1 MKDKKIIIDNVY
13 IVIICLC
20 IIFSSLFIGSPIN
33 RNSGILLAIINTSA
47 VIYIILNM
55 FFNKDNKIKFNIL
68 LIITFIMLIS
78 SALPLIFNTYVSLS
92 GTIYNILD
100 VFGIVSLI
108 ILIFYNENR
117 NKKKYIINSI
127 LISGI
132 ILCVISID
140 NLTTNVFTNFLEKI
154 GNGRFF
160 SADGRQISS
169 LGYPNSFAVYI
180 GLCFILSIGRLIE
193 TKKSLNKSIYSSI
206 LVLFLSLI
214 LLSYSRGT
222 YVFLGIILLIYIF
235 TINENKN
242 KINLFLTSI
251 STFILSI
258 CFMKIYVSLMATK
271 QFLLIYPSIIILC
284 LINAIM
290 QIIISKISTKL
301 EKVDMKKVLIVLAI
315 LLLCGIGLFFFLFR
329 FTKPLELFSRGKS
342 ETEYIQTIDYIT
354 SENGFDVEIELEAKS
369 KTEEGMQYGI
379 VIAEKSIYNDTLK
392 EHYIELNNFKGKKKI
407 KIEKQKDVK
416 YLEIKY
422 QNYSIKNSGGLT
434 IYSLKINGKNAIL
447 DYKYLPKEIVYKVKT
462 IFNNP
467 FSVTERFTFYKDGL
481 KVASNH
487 PILGQGGD
495 AWKYLEQ
502 SVQEYKYYASEVH
515 SYPIEVFI
523 DNGILGLI
531 SVITLYL
538 LAFYLF
544 FKQMKNNQVNYLI
557 LGILLVL
564 GHSIIDF
571 DMSFMVIQL
580 ALFSIFALCMNCM
593 EMQIRR
599 NKVNI
604 IIRSIL
610 LITLVLGCIFNILRG
625 VSEQIYWININKS
638 NNQIEQAKEI
648 YKIYPWNNNV
658 LIYILNNTNNTEEN
672 EKYVYYAIK
681 YEPFLEQNL
690 IIEKALDN
698 NMPEGIIMKLI
709 YKSINSKPKDL
720 ENMLECY
727 NILDK
732 YENNIKNP
740 EKINKLKEKI
750 KHDILE
756 NLNKI
761 EYRVDINL
769 KDKYI
774 KNLN

>member
-1 MKDKKIIIDNVY
+1 MKNKKIVIDNIY

-20 IIFSSLFIGSPIN
+20 IIFSSFFIGSPIN
-33 RNSGILLAIINTSA
+33 RNSGILLAIINILA

-55 FFNKDNKIKFNIL
+55 IFNKDNKIKFNIL
-68 LIITFIMLIS
+68 LIIIFIMLIS
-78 SALPLIFNTYVSLS
+78 SALPLIFNTYASLS
-92 GTIYNILD
+92 GTIDNILD

-108 ILIFYNENR
+108 ILIFYNENK

-132 ILCVISID
+132 ILCIISID
-140 NLTTNVFTNFLEKI
+140 NLTTNIFTEFLEKI

-169 LGYPNSFAVYI
+169 LGYPNSFAIYI

-193 TKKSLNKSIYSSI
+193 TKKSLNKLIYSSI
-206 LVLFLSLI
+206 LVFFLSLI

-222 YVFLGIILLIYIF
+222 YIFLGIILLIYIF

-258 CFMKIYVSLMATK
+258 CFMKIYVNVIATK
-271 QFLLIYPSIIILC
+271 QFLFIYPSIIMLC
-284 LINAIM
+284 LINAII

-301 EKVDMKKVLIVLAI
+301 EKIDMKKVLIVLVI
-315 LLLCGIGLFFFLFR
+315 LLICGIGLFFFLFR
-329 FTKPLELFSRGKS
+329 FTKPLELFFRGKS

-369 KTEEGMQYGI
+369 KTEKGMQYGI

-392 EHYIELNNFKGKKKI
+392 EHYIELNNFKGKKKV
-407 KIEKQKDVK
+407 KIEKEENVK

-422 QNYSIKNSGGLT
+422 QNFSIKNSEGLT
-434 IYSLKINGKNAIL
+434 IYSLKINGKDAIL

-462 IFNNP
+462 MFNNP

-481 KVASNH
+481 KIASSH

-531 SVITLYL
+531 SVIAIYI
-538 LAFYLF
+538 LAFVLF
-544 FKQMKNNQVNYLI
+544 FKQMKNNQTNYLI

-571 DMSFMVIQL
+571 DMSFMVIQI
-580 ALFSIFALCMNCM
+580 AVFSIFALCMNCM
-593 EMQIRR
+593 EIQIRK
-599 NKVNI
+599 NKINTFISV
-604 IIRSIL
+604 IL
-610 LITLVLGCIFNILRG
+610 LIVLTVSSSFNILRG
-625 VSEQIYWININKS
+625 TSEQIYWININES
-638 NNQIEQAKEI
+638 NNQIEQAKAI
-648 YKIYPWNNNV
+648 YKLYPWNNNV

-672 EKYVYYAIK
+672 EKYVYYAIEN
-681 YEPFLEQNL
+681 EPFLEQNL
-690 IIEKALDN
+690 IIDIALDN
-698 NMPEGIIMKLI
+698 NMSEEIVLDLVNKN
-709 YKSINSKPKDL
+709 INSKPKDL

-727 NILDK
+727 IILDK
-732 YENNIKNP
+732 YDNKIKEFTKL
-740 EKINKLKEKI
+740 EKVKEKI
-750 KHDILE
+750 KNDILE

-774 KNLN
+774 KILN